1 MSSIKESRL
10 KDFLYEWIGL
20 SKEQYD
26 DAFYDQAAYLGID
39 MKIPRTAVVIT
50 SGRIRYSI
58 IETIKSHLAAGEYIV
73 RQGMEEVLILFRSD
87 KRLESRLE
95 KILDISKDLE
105 NCYIGES
112 DVIASRT
119 TNSVM
124 QTFHIARALNIR
136 KRILCY
142 HEVSL
147 ECLLNNIEV
156 TRELE
161 EILKLLE
168 ERDIDVMFTD
178 IRMPKMDGIEML
190 RVLREEGN
198 HVSVIFLTA
207 YSEFEYARNALKLLA
222 SIIY

>member
-1 MSSIKESRL
+1 MGYDNL
-10 KDFLYEWIGL
+10 KLEKGMYSQSGRSFAQTLEALDPSENYKGTSLEGL
-20 SKEQYD
+20 
-26 DAFYDQAAYLGID
+26 DAFQRQLKRFDIKVKGAGSD
-39 MKIPRTAVVIT
+39 RVEKFFWSTESAVLFPEFV
-50 SGRIRYSI
+50 SRV
-58 IETIKSHLAAGEYIV
+58 V

-168 ERDIDVMFTD
+168 ERDV
-178 IRMPKMDGIEML
+178 DG
-190 RVLREEGN
+190 VL
-198 HVSVIFLTA
+198 
-207 YSEFEYARNALKLLA
+207 K
-222 SIIY
+222 